1 MTLSSSSPL
10 EFDVPIIEMFPY
22 SVKDYSKE
30 SFLENV
36 FLFNL
41 APACFLAYTK

>member
-1 MTLSSSSPL
+1 
-10 EFDVPIIEMFPY
+10 MFPY

-41 APACFLAYTK
+41 APAGFLAYTKQGFFPERRLL